1 MSGNSKS
8 ATGGDSSD
16 VEEAPVVSPCV
27 SICVLDGDDICT
39 GCHRSGEEIREW
51 VLLNNTERRAVIKR
65 AHARGKVGNPF
76 A

>member
-1 MSGNSKS
+1 MGGGGKS
-8 ATGGDSSD
+8 AAGGDSGD
-16 VEEAPVVSPCV
+16 VEETPVISPCV
-27 SICVLDGDDICT
+27 SICVLDRDDICT

-51 VLLNNTERRAVIKR
+51 VLLDNTERRAVIKR